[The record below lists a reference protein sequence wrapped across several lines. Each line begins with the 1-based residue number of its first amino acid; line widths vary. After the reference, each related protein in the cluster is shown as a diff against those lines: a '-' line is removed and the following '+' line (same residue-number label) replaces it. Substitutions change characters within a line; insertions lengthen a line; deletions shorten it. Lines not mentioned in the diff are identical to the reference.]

1 MHVAIIPTGVMEL
14 RGLCGCLTRLFPE
27 HDFVEVPRVPARPGR
42 DAEPFSQS
50 FTARQKAS
58 AAADVPT
65 NLAKLVQELGGQVYP
80 RRRDAADLAV
90 VVDDLELF
98 NIDQPAV
105 VVEAVRQAVRSHVER
120 AALPPQEKVDLE
132 RCLRERASFHF
143 AVPMTEAWFFA
154 DAQSMARNG
163 VPADRPARLRPSIDP
178 ESFETEDALFS
189 ADDGAACA
197 TMADRNRR
205 RREDRRPPWMIAP
218 QADAPWF
225 VRERHPKAYLQ
236 WLCRDPDDNWCTRWR
251 ESKAGAEAL
260 RELSFAAVLANPSHC
275 AYVRALID
283 DLSDALGER
292 APFGSG
298 GVIAPLTARKRP
310 EARAALRN
318 L

>member
-1 MHVAIIPTGVMEL
+1 VRVAIIPTGMMEL
-14 RGLCGCLTRLFPE
+14 RGLCGCLARLFSE

-50 FTARQKAS
+50 FTARQRPS
-58 AAADVPT
+58 TAADVPT

-98 NIDQPAV
+98 NIDQPAT

-120 AALPPQEKVDLE
+120 AALPPQEKVELA
-132 RCLRERASFHF
+132 RCLRERASFHL

-154 DAQSMARNG
+154 DAQSIARNG
-163 VPADRPARLRPSIDP
+163 VPADRSARLRPSVDP

-189 ADDGAACA
+189 ADDGTACA
-197 TMADRNRR
+197 TMANRNRR
-205 RREDRRPPWMIAP
+205 RHEDRRPPWIITP

-236 WLCRDPDDNWCTRWR
+236 WLCRDPSDNWCTSWR

-260 RELSFAAVLANPSHC
+260 RELSFGAVLANPSHC
-275 AYVRALID
+275 AYIRALID
-283 DLSDALGER
+283 DLADALGEP
-292 APFGSG
+292 APFDPA
-298 GVIAPLTARKRP
+298 GVIAPLTSRKRP
-310 EARAALRN
+310 EAKAALRN